1 MADTR
6 EPSPRSGRVYKRGK
20 VEKNK
25 KDKTKSPGQR
35 LEESGDYIDTG
46 ELNSAGEPLMIKGNL
61 MGGEGSKINPDKET
75 LTERQKQRRDRLRR
89 RAGSGQQGADIAKK
103 KLPPGSLTDLPP
115 FLQQVL
121 MSRPDYAGESQPA
134 FDRAMEEYR
143 RLKDTLKP
151 RERIDRHKEN
161 ATLRNTLKIL
171 QTVPMK
177 AAQIGWEGLKIGG
190 SLAAGALNP
199 RGI

>member
-20 VEKNK
+20 VEKDK

-46 ELNSAGEPLMIKGNL
+46 ELNSAGKPLMIKGNL
-61 MGGEGSKINPDKET
+61 MGEEGSKINPNRKP
-75 LTERQKQRRDRLRR
+75 LTEKDKKLWNRK
-89 RAGSGQQGADIAKK
+89 GSGQEGSKTAEQILKK
-103 KLPPGSLTDLPP
+103 RGVKDTSTLPP

-151 RERIDRHKEN
+151 RERIDRLKEN

-171 QTVPMK
+171 QAVPMK
-177 AAQIGWEGLKIGG
+177 AVQIGWEGLKIGG
-190 SLAAGALNP
+190 GLATGALNP

>member
-1 MADTR
+1 MERNPDPDSPAYRDQSTR
-6 EPSPRSGRVYKRGK
+6 KRL
-20 VEKNK
+20 K
-25 KDKTKSPGQR
+25 KKKTKSPGQR

-46 ELNSAGEPLMIKGNL
+46 ELNSAGNPLMIKGNL
-61 MGGEGSKINPDKET
+61 MGGEGSKIDPNKKP
-75 LTERQKQRRDRLRR
+75 LTEREKQRQDKLRQ

-121 MSRPDYAGESQPA
+121 MSRPDYAGEAQPL
-134 FDRAMEEYR
+134 FDKAMEEYR
-143 RLKDTLKP
+143 RIKNTLKP
-151 RERIDRHKEN
+151 QERIDRLKEN

-171 QTVPMK
+171 QAVPMK
-177 AAQIGWEGLKIGG
+177 AVQIGWEGLKIGG
-190 SLAAGALNP
+190 GLATGALNP